1 MSAAPDIARTILE
14 GFDKHYRLF
23 RESGARAKH
32 RFVRGQWEGMREA
45 SVLRIQM
52 YDSRVVEAVDALRA
66 RFSDALQDEQLW
78 LDVKLQYIGLLHEHR
93 QPECAETFYNS
104 VACRVL
110 ARRYY
115 RNEYIFRRAAVST
128 EHLDGDEPTYRCHYP
143 ARRGLRATIR
153 DVLGSF
159 GLASPFEDLDR
170 DVRRIVRALR
180 ERFPGP
186 LRIHDNFQV
195 QVLSSLF
202 FRNKMAYV
210 VGKAVNGTD
219 ELPFLAPLRRNDDG
233 TLYVDTLL
241 MKPEHIGRV
250 FSLARSYFM
259 VDMEVPSAYVAFLQT
274 ILPSKPKAEL
284 YTMLGLQKQG
294 KTLFYRDL
302 MEHMRH
308 SSDRFGP
315 PAGTPGMVMAVFTMP
330 SFAYVFKVIRDWY
343 EFPKDTDRETVKSKY
358 LYVKYH
364 DRAGRL
370 ADTLEYTN
378 VALPLA
384 RFEPGVVAELQ
395 RVAPSQIEIDGE
407 QLVLRHVYI
416 ERRMTPLDVYIKTA
430 GEPRLRAVMDEFG
443 TAIEELAAANIF
455 AGDLLP
461 KNFGVTRYG
470 RVVFYDY
477 DEIVPL
483 TECVFRRLPA
493 VLGVGPH
500 DIFPEELPQFLLPRG
515 RARELLVEQHP
526 ELTDPAFWISV
537 QKGIDA
543 GVAPD
548 VFPYPKEL
556 RFSAREGRSRARPA
570 PPAARSPRGTP
581 GPA

>member
-1 MSAAPDIARTILE
+1 
-14 GFDKHYRLF
+14 
-23 RESGARAKH
+23 
-32 RFVRGQWEGMREA
+32 
-45 SVLRIQM
+45 
-52 YDSRVVEAVDALRA
+52 
-66 RFSDALQDEQLW
+66 
-78 LDVKLQYIGLLHEHR
+78 
-93 QPECAETFYNS
+93 
-104 VACRVL
+104 
-110 ARRYY
+110 
-115 RNEYIFRRAAVST
+115 
-128 EHLDGDEPTYRCHYP
+128 
-143 ARRGLRATIR
+143 
-153 DVLGSF
+153 
-159 GLASPFEDLDR
+159 
-170 DVRRIVRALR
+170 
-180 ERFPGP
+180 
-186 LRIHDNFQV
+186 
-195 QVLSSLF
+195 VLSSLF

-219 ELPFLAPLRRNDDG
+219 EHPFVVPLLRNDDG
-233 TLYVDTLL
+233 SVYVDTLL
-241 MKPEHIGRV
+241 VKPENIGRV

-259 VDMEVPSAYVAFLQT
+259 VDMEVPSAYVAFLQSL
-274 ILPSKPKAEL
+274 LPSKPKAEL
-284 YTMLGLQKQG
+284 YTMIGLQKQG

-308 SSDRFGP
+308 STDRFAP
-315 PAGTPGMVMAVFTMP
+315 PPGTPGMVMSVFTMP

-343 EFPKDTDRETVKSKY
+343 EPPKDTDRETVKSKY

-384 RFEPGVVAELQ
+384 RFEPGVIAELQ

-407 QLVLRHVYI
+407 QVVIRHVYI
-416 ERRMTPLDVYIKTA
+416 ERRMTPLDVFIKSA
-430 GEPRLRAVMDEFG
+430 DEPRLRAAMDEFG
-443 TAIEELAAANIF
+443 DAIEELAAANIF

-483 TECVFRRLPA
+483 TDCEFRRLPA
-493 VLGVGPH
+493 VSGVGPR

-515 RARELLVEQHP
+515 RARELLMEQHP

-537 QKGIDA
+537 QQGIKA

-548 VFPYPKEL
+548 LFPYPRDL
-556 RFSAREGRSRARPA
+556 RFRARYA
-570 PPAARSPRGTP
+570 RAA
-581 GPA
+581 

>member
-1 MSAAPDIARTILE
+1 MSIAGDIAVTILS

-23 RESGARAKH
+23 RESGARAKYH
-32 RFVRGQWEGMREA
+32 FVRGHWTSMREA
-45 SVLRIQM
+45 SVARIQM
-52 YDSRVVEAVDALRA
+52 YDSRVVEAVAMLREKFA
-66 RFSDALQDEQLW
+66 DELRDESLW
-78 LDVKLQYIGLLHEHR
+78 PDVKLAYIGLLHEHR

-110 ARRYY
+110 DRRYY
-115 RNEYIFRRAAVST
+115 RNEYIFRRPAIST
-128 EHLDGDEPTYRCHYP
+128 EHLDGEEPTYRCHYP
-143 ARRGLRATIR
+143 ARDGLRTTIR
-153 DVLGSF
+153 AVLTGF
-159 GLASPFEDLDR
+159 GLASPFQNLER
-170 DVRRIVRALR
+170 DVRYIVRALR
-180 ERFPGP
+180 ARFPAP
-186 LRIHDNFQV
+186 FRRYDNFQI

-202 FRNKMAYV
+202 FRNKTAYV

-219 ELPFLAPLRRNDDG
+219 EHPFLVPLLRNDDG
-233 TLYVDTLL
+233 TIYVDTLL
-241 MKPEHIGRV
+241 VKPENIGRV

-259 VDMEVPSAYVAFLQT
+259 VDMEVPAAYVAFLQSL
-274 ILPSKPKAEL
+274 LPSKPKAEL
-284 YTMLGLQKQG
+284 YTVIGLQKQG

-308 SSDRFGP
+308 SSDRFAP

-343 EFPKDTDRETVKSKY
+343 EPPKDTDRETVKSKY
-358 LYVKYH
+358 LLVKYH

-384 RFEPGVVAELQ
+384 RFEPAVVQELQ

-416 ERRMTPLDVYIKTA
+416 ERRMTPLDVFIKTA
-430 GEPRLRAVMDEFG
+430 DEARLRMAMDEFG
-443 TAIEELAAANIF
+443 DAIEELASANIF

-483 TECVFRRLPA
+483 TDCEFRRLPA
-493 VLGVGPH
+493 VSGISPR
-500 DIFPEELPQFLLPRG
+500 DIFPEELPQFLLPKG
-515 RARELLVEQHP
+515 RARELLVSLHP
-526 ELTDPAFWISV
+526 ELTDPAFWIGV
-537 QKGIDA
+537 QQRIKA
-543 GVAPD
+543 GVPPD
-548 VFPYPKEL
+548 TFPYPKEL
-556 RFSAREGRSRARPA
+556 RFSVQYA
-570 PPAARSPRGTP
+570 
-581 GPA
+581 

>member
-1 MSAAPDIARTILE
+1 VTTALDIARTILS

-23 RESGARAKH
+23 REGGARAKYF
-32 RFVRGQWEGMREA
+32 FVRGHWQSMREA
-45 SVLRIQM
+45 SVARIQM
-52 YDSRVVEAVDALRA
+52 YDSRVLEAVAVLREK
-66 RFSDALQDEQLW
+66 FPDEVGQESLW
-78 LDVKLQYIGLLHEHR
+78 PEIKLAYIGLLHEHR

-128 EHLDGDEPTYRCHYP
+128 EHLDGEEPTYRCYYP
-143 ARRGLRATIR
+143 VRDGLRTTVRA
-153 DVLGSF
+153 VLTSF
-159 GLASPFEDLDR
+159 GLASPFQDLER
-170 DVRRIVRALR
+170 DVRYVIRALR
-180 ERFPGP
+180 GRFPGP
-186 LRIHDNFQV
+186 FRAYDNFQI

-202 FRNKMAYV
+202 FRNKTAYV

-219 ELPFLAPLRRNDDG
+219 EYPFLAPLMRNGDG
-233 TLYVDTLL
+233 TIYVDTLL
-241 MKPEHIGRV
+241 LKPENIGRV

-259 VDMEVPSAYVAFLQT
+259 VDMEVPAATVAFLQS
-274 ILPSKPKAEL
+274 LFPSKPKAEL
-284 YTMLGLQKQG
+284 YTVIGLQKQG

-308 SSDRFGP
+308 STDRFGP
-315 PAGTPGMVMAVFTMP
+315 PPGTPGMVMSVFTMP
-330 SFAYVFKVIRDWY
+330 SFAYVFKVIRDWVPP
-343 EFPKDTDRETVKSKY
+343 PKDTDRETVKAKY
-358 LYVKYH
+358 LFVKYH

-384 RFEPGVVAELQ
+384 RFEPAVIEELQ

-407 QLVLRHVYI
+407 QVVIRHVYI

-430 GEPRLRAVMDEFG
+430 DEVRLRAAMGEFG
-443 TAIEELAAANIF
+443 DAIEDLARANIF

-483 TECVFRRLPA
+483 TECAFRRLPA
-493 VLGVGPH
+493 VAGVTPH

-515 RARELLVEQHP
+515 RARDLLGELHP
-526 ELTDPAFWISV
+526 ELADPAFWIAT
-537 QKGIDA
+537 QERIKA
-543 GVAPD
+543 GAAPD
-548 VFPYPKEL
+548 VFPYPQEL
-556 RFSAREGRSRARPA
+556 RFGKT
-570 PPAARSPRGTP
+570 G
-581 GPA
+581 

>member
-1 MSAAPDIARTILE
+1 MSAAPDIARTILA

-23 RESGARAKH
+23 RETSARAKY
-32 RFVRGQWEGMREA
+32 RFVRGHWIAMREA
-45 SVLRIQM
+45 SVSRIQM
-52 YDSRVVEAVDALRA
+52 YDRRVVEAVDELHARFPEALR
-66 RFSDALQDEQLW
+66 DEALW
-78 LDVKLQYIGLLHEHR
+78 PDVKLAYIGLLPEHR

-115 RNEYIFRRAAVST
+115 RNEYIFRRPAVST
-128 EHLDGDEPTYRCHYP
+128 EHLDGEEPTYRCHYP
-143 ARRGLRATIR
+143 AKRGLRSIIR
-153 DVLGSF
+153 DVLTSF
-159 GLASPFEDLDR
+159 GLASPFEDLER
-170 DVRRIVRALR
+170 DVRRVVRALR

-186 LRIHDNFQV
+186 FRTHDNFQI

-202 FRNKMAYV
+202 FRNKTAYV

-219 ELPFLAPLRRNDDG
+219 EHPFVAPLLRNDDG
-233 TLYVDTLL
+233 TIYVDTML
-241 MKPEHIGRV
+241 MKPENIGRV

-284 YTMLGLQKQG
+284 YTLLGLQKQG

-308 SSDRFGP
+308 STDRFGP
-315 PAGTPGMVMAVFTMP
+315 PPGTPGMVMAVFTMP
-330 SFAYVFKVIRDWY
+330 SFAYVFKVIRDWM
-343 EFPKDTDRETVKSKY
+343 EPPKDTDRETVKSKY

-384 RFEPGVVAELQ
+384 RFEPAVVAELQ

-407 QLVLRHVYI
+407 QIVIRHVYI
-416 ERRMTPLDVYIKTA
+416 ERRMTPLDVYIKGA
-430 GEPRLRAVMDEFG
+430 DEARLRGAMGEFG
-443 TAIEELAAANIF
+443 DAIEELASANIF

-483 TECVFRRLPA
+483 GECEFRRLPA
-493 VLGVGPH
+493 VAGIGPR
-500 DIFPEELPQFLLPRG
+500 DIFPEELPQFLLPKG
-515 RARELLVEQHP
+515 RARELLIEQHP
-526 ELTDPAFWISV
+526 ELTDPAFWIGM
-537 QKGIDA
+537 QQRFAA

-548 VFPYPKEL
+548 AFPYPNEL
-556 RFSAREGRSRARPA
+556 RFSVRFG
-570 PPAARSPRGTP
+570 
-581 GPA
+581 